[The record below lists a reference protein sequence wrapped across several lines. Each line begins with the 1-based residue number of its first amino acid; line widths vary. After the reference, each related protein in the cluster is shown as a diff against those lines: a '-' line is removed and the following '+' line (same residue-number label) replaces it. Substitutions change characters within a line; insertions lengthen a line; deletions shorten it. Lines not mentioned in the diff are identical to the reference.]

1 MENLN
6 LILPEIFISLSIMFL
21 LVLGVFKKDSSKLT
35 FNISLLILLIASII
49 TLNETFSIN
58 HVTLFNNS
66 VVIDPMSS
74 LMKIITLIGAFLVL
88 VISSAYL
95 KSFKIFKIEYPV
107 LILSSVLGMMVMI
120 SSNDLM
126 VFYMGL
132 ELQSLALYVLATFNR
147 DQLKSSE
154 AGLKYFVLSALSSG
168 LLLYGCSL
176 IYGFSGST
184 NFNVISSQLNSNE
197 YVLTFGIVFI
207 LVGLAFKS
215 SAVPF
220 HMWAPDVYEG
230 SPTSVTL
237 FFTMVPKIAALTVF
251 IRFLYVPFLN
261 LIDQWQMIII
271 FLSIAS
277 MLFGAIAAAN
287 SLSDIYSMGAIPKTA
302 LNIICFPTDDL
313 DPALM
318 NQIFKG
324 ASDKLKEAETA
335 LVGGHSIKDD
345 EPKYGLSVTGLCD
358 PAKIWRNNTGKAGDA
373 IILTKAIGSGVLF
386 NQNRKAHLSPELFAP
401 LIENCV
407 RLNRYA
413 KEAIE
418 EFKPN
423 AVTDVTGFGLLGH
436 LREMLGRHNISLL
449 FENLR
454 FLPGALDAYKSGM
467 TTGSNESNKA
477 ICKDSVRL
485 PKNLSREEKEMLYDT
500 QTSGGLLI
508 SIDPSVAEEAL
519 AKIIEN
525 GDKGARIIGFVE
537 EAESTI
543 PHINVII

>member
-6 LILPEIFISLSIMFL
+6 LVLPEIFISLSIMFL
-21 LVLGVFKKDSSKLT
+21 LVLGVFKKDSSKIT
-35 FNISLLILLIASII
+35 FNISLLVLLIASII

-58 HVTLFNNS
+58 RVTLFNNS
-66 VVIDPMSS
+66 VVIDHMSS

-207 LVGLAFKS
+207 LVGLAFKI

-277 MLFGAIAAAN
+277 MLFGAIAAIGQTNIKRLVA
-287 SLSDIYSMGAIPKTA
+287 YSSI
-302 LNIICFPTDDL
+302 
-313 DPALM
+313 
-318 NQIFKG
+318 
-324 ASDKLKEAETA
+324 
-335 LVGGHSIKDD
+335 GHIG
-345 EPKYGLSVTGLCD
+345 YTLAGL
-358 PAKIWRNNTGKAGDA
+358 A
-373 IILTKAIGSGVLF
+373 
-386 NQNRKAHLSPELFAP
+386 
-401 LIENCV
+401 
-407 RLNRYA
+407 
-413 KEAIE
+413 
-418 EFKPN
+418 
-423 AVTDVTGFGLLGH
+423 
-436 LREMLGRHNISLL
+436 
-449 FENLR
+449 
-454 FLPGALDAYKSGM
+454 
-467 TTGSNESNKA
+467 TGSNEGIQSSIIYISIYVIMNLALFSCLLMLKRNDQYYEDIDDLSGLSKNHPLLSLSLLVILFSLAGIPPLAGFFAKFYIFKA
-477 ICKDSVRL
+477 VIEQSMYFLAIVGL
-485 PKNLSREEKEMLYDT
+485 LSTVIAAFYYLRIIKIIYFDKEKEKYDEDH
-500 QTSGGLLI
+500 SLWLKF
-508 SIDPSVAEEAL
+508 SLS
-519 AKIIEN
+519 
-525 GDKGARIIGFVE
+525 F
-537 EAESTI
+537 STI
-543 PHINVII
+543 LILLYFIFPSQLIDVVSRINII

>member
-6 LILPEIFISLSIMFL
+6 LVLPEIFISLSIMFL
-21 LVLGVFKKDSSKLT
+21 LVLGVFKKDSSKIT
-35 FNISLLILLIASII
+35 FNISLLVLLIASII

-58 HVTLFNNS
+58 RVTLFNNS

-95 KSFKIFKIEYPV
+95 KSFKIYKIEYPV

-207 LVGLAFKS
+207 LVGLAFKI

-277 MLFGAIAAAN
+277 MLFGAIAAIGQTNIKRLVA
-287 SLSDIYSMGAIPKTA
+287 YSSI
-302 LNIICFPTDDL
+302 
-313 DPALM
+313 
-318 NQIFKG
+318 
-324 ASDKLKEAETA
+324 
-335 LVGGHSIKDD
+335 GHIG
-345 EPKYGLSVTGLCD
+345 YTLAGL
-358 PAKIWRNNTGKAGDA
+358 A
-373 IILTKAIGSGVLF
+373 
-386 NQNRKAHLSPELFAP
+386 
-401 LIENCV
+401 
-407 RLNRYA
+407 
-413 KEAIE
+413 
-418 EFKPN
+418 
-423 AVTDVTGFGLLGH
+423 
-436 LREMLGRHNISLL
+436 
-449 FENLR
+449 
-454 FLPGALDAYKSGM
+454 
-467 TTGSNESNKA
+467 TGSNEGIQSSIIYISIYVIMNLALFSCLLMLKRNDQYYEDIDDLSGLSKNHPLLSLSLLVILFSLAGIPPLAGFFAKFYIFKA
-477 ICKDSVRL
+477 VIEQSMYFLAIVGL
-485 PKNLSREEKEMLYDT
+485 LSTVIAAFYYLRIIKIIYFDKEKEKYDEDHSLWLKFSLT
-500 QTSGGLLI
+500 
-508 SIDPSVAEEAL
+508 
-519 AKIIEN
+519 
-525 GDKGARIIGFVE
+525 F
-537 EAESTI
+537 STI
-543 PHINVII
+543 LILLYFIFPSQLIDVVSRINII